1 MVYAVLTAVLFSFS
15 MFFATRST
23 RAVGVERATLARIL
37 FAVTVLGLWAAI
49 AGAHLPRACT
59 LWLLASGIVGMGLGD
74 VALFYAIA
82 RCGGRLTA
90 ILAQCSAVP
99 LAVAIEWLW
108 LGQTID
114 LAHLAVVFTIVAGLG
129 LSLSPDRTP
138 ERGPAVS
145 PLQFWLGV
153 AAGVGSALGMA
164 LGAVLT
170 RRAIDSLPPGA
181 AWDGGTAAFYRMV
194 TGALTTLVFYR
205 PVLGHWHRTLRARPS
220 LPAFRRYRHTV
231 ANALCGSVLGVAVMQ
246 QALLT
251 VPAGVVM
258 AVVSTAPIGTMVLL
272 WAIEHHR
279 PTPRAAIGALVAVGG
294 VVALQLMAA
303 TL

>member
-1 MVYAVLTAVLFSFS
+1 MVFAVLTAVLFSFS

-37 FAVTVLGLWAAI
+37 LATAVLGLWSATV
-49 AGAHLPRACT
+49 GARLPRACT
-59 LWLLASGIVGMGLGD
+59 IWLLASGIVGMGLGD
-74 VALFYAIA
+74 VALFYAIP

-90 ILAQCSAVP
+90 LLAQCAAVP
-99 LAVAIEWLW
+99 LAVMVEWLW

-114 LAHLAVVFTIVAGLG
+114 LAHLVVVMVIVSGLG
-129 LSLSPDRTP
+129 LSLSPDRTTEP
-138 ERGPAVS
+138 AAAVS
-145 PLQFWLGV
+145 RLEFWLGV
-153 AAGVGSALGMA
+153 TAGVGSALGMA

-170 RRAIDSLPPGA
+170 RRAIDSLPAGA

-194 TGALTTLVFYR
+194 TGAITTLLFYR
-205 PVLGHWHRTLRARPS
+205 PVLGHWHRTLRARPG
-220 LPAFRRYRHTV
+220 LPAFRRYGNTV

-272 WAIEHHR
+272 WAFEQQR
-279 PTPRAAIGALVAVGG
+279 PTPRATVGALVAVGG
-294 VVALQLMAA
+294 VVALQLMA
-303 TL
+303 L